1 MVVEGLHGNTEGS
14 RSASS
19 LETPAEDFFFPSPAM
34 QRRAVRNGIAF
45 IKIKSSFFARI
56 VKSH

>member
-1 MVVEGLHGNTEGS
+1 MATLREAARL
-14 RSASS
+14 
-19 LETPAEDFFFPSPAM
+19 PAWKHPLRFFFPRHAM
-34 QRRAVRNGIAF
+34 RRQAVRNGIAF